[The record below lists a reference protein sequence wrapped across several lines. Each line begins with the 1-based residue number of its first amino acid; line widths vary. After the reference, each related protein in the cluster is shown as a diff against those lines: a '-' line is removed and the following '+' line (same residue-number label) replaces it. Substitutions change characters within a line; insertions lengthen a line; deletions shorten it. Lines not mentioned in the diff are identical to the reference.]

1 MAIDV
6 DRYHFQSLCAMA
18 QANRD
23 FTKHVAALVFDRPIA
38 RGNSWQFPS
47 GIYRNQKSP
56 KWYHFPAD
64 AQVSK
69 LCFNPTWHDL
79 SS

>member
-38 RGNSWQFPS
+38 RGNS
-47 GIYRNQKSP
+47 
-56 KWYHFPAD
+56 
-64 AQVSK
+64 
-69 LCFNPTWHDL
+69 CFNPTWRLTYLPEEH
-79 SS
+79 